1 MGKSKGRKMR
11 GPWRRVAP
19 GRSIKVE
26 RRSATT
32 MTCVSL
38 SCRFMF
44 WALKTRARLPHK
56 NTLTSDDEAGSAAD
70 TAAER
75 LAPAQVTPSPQSLAR
90 MVNILPSFPCCL
102 KKNSSSDRS
111 VMWRNWGQDDRRQM
125 VNGGVRGK
133 ESHIVLSK
141 RQQRETPLFLSV
153 VHSHSYAM
161 CSKK

>member
-1 MGKSKGRKMR
+1 MGKSKGRKMG

-19 GRSIKVE
+19 GRSITEE

-56 NTLTSDDEAGSAAD
+56 NTLTSDDEAGSAAN

-75 LAPAQVTPSPQSLAR
+75 LAPAQVTPSPQSLSR
-90 MVNILPSFPCCL
+90 SHGQYTTLFPMLSL
-102 KKNSSSDRS
+102 KKLFIRQVCYVAKLWARRS
-111 VMWRNWGQDDRRQM
+111 KTDG
-125 VNGGVRGK
+125 
-133 ESHIVLSK
+133 
-141 RQQRETPLFLSV
+141 
-153 VHSHSYAM
+153 
-161 CSKK
+161 